1 MRLSAPS
8 DGVASG
14 GWTAAVAHATD
25 TSEGNCSVAV
35 LVDVEDND
43 LNRQGMEGAAGRAGY
58 SLLAPGAVL
67 VGEAFRVDWMAPAD
81 HGPEDVLELW
91 RARPGRAGA
100 GGADL
105 KMQRVVG
112 AVGKARSLQ
121 LFKVSVPGVYK
132 VFYRIALDGSYAA
145 YSEEFTAVGTVHPVF
160 AGGQQRPS
168 GAPSYV

>member
-1 MRLSAPS
+1 
-8 DGVASG
+8 
-14 GWTAAVAHATD
+14 
-25 TSEGNCSVAV
+25 
-35 LVDVEDND
+35 
-43 LNRQGMEGAAGRAGY
+43 
-58 SLLAPGAVL
+58 
-67 VGEAFRVDWMAPAD
+67 MAPAD

-160 AGGQQRPS
+160 AGGQQQPS
-168 GAPSYV
+168 GAPR